1 MRQKM
6 INNKTILITG
16 GTGSFGKAFVDR
28 LIKGPFKPKK
38 IIIYSRDE
46 LKQSQMQAKYPEH
59 KYPQLRFFL
68 GDVREK
74 ERLKFAFSDVDI
86 VVHAAA
92 LKQVPAAEYNPFECI
107 KTNIIGAQ
115 NVVDSALETS
125 VSKVINLS
133 TDKAAAPINLYGA
146 SKLCA
151 DKIFISANNIRG
163 KKKISFSIVRY
174 GNVFGSRGSVAP
186 LFFSKRNEK
195 FINITHKDMTRFN
208 ITLEQSVETV
218 IWSIKNC
225 RGAEIIVPKLPS
237 YKVTTVADAICPKS
251 KHKII
256 GIRPGEKIHEELITS
271 ADGFNTIDFGKYY
284 AILPAYGYNSISS
297 YTHKLKFNKCNKN
310 FNLIS
315 SSNSVFLKKKEIKDL
330 LKQEINKKNSAFN
343 DTLQ

>member
-1 MRQKM
+1 MNQKT

-16 GTGSFGKAFVDR
+16 GTGSFGKAFIDK
-28 LIKGPFKPKK
+28 LIKGSYKPKK

-46 LKQSQMQAKYPEH
+46 LKQSQMQEKYPDH
-59 KYPQLRFFL
+59 KFPHLRFFL

-107 KTNIIGAQ
+107 KTNVIGAQ
-115 NVVDSALETS
+115 NVVDSALETN

-163 KKKISFSIVRY
+163 NKKISFSIVRY

-186 LFFSKRNEK
+186 LFYSKRNEK

-208 ITLEQSVETV
+208 ITLEDSVKTV
-218 IWSIKNC
+218 IWSILNC
-225 RGAEIIVPKLPS
+225 KGAEIIVPKLPS
-237 YKVTTVADAICPKS
+237 YKVTTVADSICPNAK
-251 KHKII
+251 KKII
-256 GIRPGEKIHEELITS
+256 GIRPGEKIHEELITI
-271 ADGFNTIDFGKYY
+271 ADGQNAIDFGKYF
-284 AILPAYGYNSISS
+284 AILPAHGFNSINN
-297 YTHKLKFNKCNKN
+297 YTSKLKFKKCKKN

-315 SSNSVFLKKKEIKDL
+315 SNNDKFLNIKEIKKL
-330 LKQEINKKNSAFN
+330 LSNELKKGNNSFN
-343 DTLQ
+343 DSL